1 MLPPQ
6 THHISLIADPIH
18 QYIQFTVPGE
28 KTRSNETT
36 EKDLI
41 DSPWLQRLRYIY
53 QLQSARWVYPS
64 AEHSRFQHSLGAMHL
79 AGRYAKHI
87 YPTLAQTVRDV
98 PSLPYIEE
106 LLRVTALL
114 HDIGHGPFCHFFDHH
129 VLQHFHLSHEQVGQS
144 IIRDE
149 LGSMI
154 QKLKRSPT
162 GTFGPDETLDP
173 NHIAFL
179 ILKDPHKKSRH
190 YPRWLQLLQPLI
202 GGLFTADN
210 FDYVLRD
217 SYMCG
222 IAVGPV
228 DITRLIHYTLI
239 TPKGLTLHKNGLSA
253 LQMFLNARFYLYSNV
268 YFHRTTRA
276 IDLHLLEI
284 FRETMEGI
292 FPHNPLDHLQDYLG
306 LTDWSLLETVRT
318 WAKSTNRNQRRLAGE
333 WKQILGRQVKWKTAY
348 SQLLT
353 TQEYQRHGPTETPAK
368 LETRI
373 RRQLPRTLKHLTFRV
388 DIASKDTRPFNVL
401 NMGQF
406 QFYIYDP
413 ATQSVEK
420 ERLKELFEFLPSRI
434 VQLRIFAEDHHA
446 DEALARATESAL
458 KGYKRA

>member
-1 MLPPQ
+1 MLQPQ
-6 THHISLIADPIH
+6 LHPVSLIADPIH
-18 QYIQFTVPGE
+18 QYIQFTVPLE
-28 KTRSNETT
+28 KVGSTETT

-79 AGRYAKHI
+79 AGRYAQHI

-129 VLQHFHLSHEQVGQS
+129 FLKHFNLSHEQVGQS

-149 LGSMI
+149 LGTII
-154 QKLKRSPT
+154 QKIRRSPS
-162 GTFGPDETLDP
+162 GAFGPDEILNP
-173 NHIAFL
+173 EHIAFL

-190 YPRWLQLLQPLI
+190 YPQWLQFLQPLI

-239 TPKGLTLHKNGLSA
+239 TPKGLTLHKNGLPA

-292 FPHNPLDHLQDYLG
+292 FPHNPLERLSDYLG

-318 WAKSTNRNQRRLAGE
+318 WTKSTNRNRRRLAGE
-333 WKQILGRQVKWKTAY
+333 WKQILGRQVKWKPAY

-353 TQEYQRHGPTETPAK
+353 TRDYQRQGPAELHVK

-373 RRQLPRTLKHLTFRV
+373 RRQLPRTLKHLIFRV
-388 DIASKDTRPFNVL
+388 DIASKDARPFNVL

-434 VQLRIFAEDHHA
+434 VQLRIFAKDHQA
-446 DEALARATESAL
+446 DEALARATENAL
-458 KGYKRA
+458 KV

>member
-1 MLPPQ
+1 MPHSPFN
-6 THHISLIADPIH
+6 HISLIADPIH
-18 QYIQFTVPGE
+18 EYIQFTVPSE
-28 KTRSNETT
+28 KTSSAEST

-41 DSPWLQRLRYIY
+41 DSPWVQRLRYIY

-79 AGRYAKHI
+79 AGRYAKHV
-87 YPTLAQTVRDV
+87 YASLAKTVRKV
-98 PSLPYIEE
+98 PSLPYVEE
-106 LLRVTALL
+106 SLRVAALL

-129 VLQHFHLSHEQVGQS
+129 ILKPFDISHEQIGQT
-144 IIRDE
+144 IIRQE
-149 LGSMI
+149 LGDLI
-154 QKLKRSPT
+154 QKLKRSPS
-162 GTFGPDETLDP
+162 GKFAADETLDP
-173 NHIAFL
+173 DYIAFL
-179 ILKDPHKKSRH
+179 ILKDPHKKSHR

-253 LQMFLNARFYLYSNV
+253 LQIFLNARFYLYSNV

-284 FRETMEGI
+284 FPETMECI
-292 FPHNPLDHLQDYLG
+292 FPHNPLDRLNDYLD
-306 LTDWSLLETVRT
+306 LTDWSLIETVRN
-318 WAKSTNRNQRRLAGE
+318 WSRSTNRKRQRLSKE
-333 WKQILGRQVKWKTAY
+333 WGKILGRQLKWKTAY
-348 SQLLT
+348 SQLMT
-353 TQEYQRHGPTETPAK
+353 TQDYQSRGAGTTSTK

-373 RRQLPRTLKHLTFRV
+373 RQQLPQNLKHLTFRV

-406 QFYIYDP
+406 QFYIFDP
-413 ATQSVEK
+413 ATQTVEK
-420 ERLKELFEFLPSRI
+420 EQLKELFEFLPSRV
-434 VQLRIFAEDHHA
+434 VQLRIFAENHYTD
-446 DEALARATESAL
+446 DALARATEKAL
-458 KGYKRA
+458 KA

>member
-1 MLPPQ
+1 MPHPPLN
-6 THHISLIADPIH
+6 HISLIADPIH
-18 QYIQFTVPGE
+18 QYIQFTVPLE
-28 KTRSNETT
+28 KTGSSETT

-87 YPTLAQTVRDV
+87 YPTLAQIVRDV

-106 LLRVTALL
+106 LLRVTALV

-129 VLQHFHLSHEQVGQS
+129 FLKHYNLSHEQVGQS
-144 IIRDE
+144 IIRHE
-149 LGSMI
+149 LGSI
-154 QKLKRSPT
+154 IKKLTRSPS
-162 GTFGPDETLDP
+162 GAFEHEEVLNPE
-173 NHIAFL
+173 HIAFL
-179 ILKDPHKKSRH
+179 ILKDPHKQSLR

-228 DITRLIHYTLI
+228 DISRLIHYTLI
-239 TPKGLTLHKNGLSA
+239 TPKGLTLHKNGLPA

-284 FRETMEGI
+284 FRETMECV
-292 FPHNPLDHLQDYLG
+292 FPHNPIESLKDYLR
-306 LTDWSLLETVRT
+306 LTDWSLLETVRSWT
-318 WAKSTNRNQRRLAGE
+318 RSTNRKRRRLAKEWGE
-333 WKQILGRQVKWKTAY
+333 ILGRQVKWKTAY

-353 TQEYQRHGPTETPAK
+353 TKDYHLQKSATTPAK
-368 LETRI
+368 LEARI
-373 RRQLPRTLKHLTFRV
+373 RQQLPRSLKKLTFRV

-413 ATQSVEK
+413 ATQSVAK
-420 ERLKELFEFLPSRI
+420 ERLKELFEFLPSKI
-434 VQLRIFAEDHHA
+434 VQLRIFAKNHHA
-446 DEALARATESAL
+446 DEALAKAIETVLR
-458 KGYKRA
+458 R

>member
-1 MLPPQ
+1 MPHPPLQ
-6 THHISLIADPIH
+6 HISLIADPIH
-18 QYIQFTVPGE
+18 QYIQFTVPLDKKASG
-28 KTRSNETT
+28 ETT

-87 YPTLAQTVRDV
+87 YPTLAQTVRDL

-106 LLRVTALL
+106 LLRVTALV

-129 VLQHFHLSHEQVGQS
+129 FLKHYNLSHEQVGQS
-144 IIRDE
+144 IIRE
-149 LGSMI
+149 KLGSI
-154 QKLKRSPT
+154 IKKLKRSPT
-162 GTFGPDETLDP
+162 GAFGPDEVLDP
-173 NHIAFL
+173 EHIAFL
-179 ILKDPHKKSRH
+179 ILKDPHKKSLR

-239 TPKGLTLHKNGLSA
+239 TPKGLTLHKNGLPA

-284 FRETMEGI
+284 FRETMECV
-292 FPHNPLDHLQDYLG
+292 FPHHPIDHLQDYLG
-306 LTDWSLLETVRT
+306 LTDWSLLETVRGWT
-318 WAKSTNRNQRRLAGE
+318 KSTNRKRRRLSKEWGE
-333 WKQILGRQVKWKTAY
+333 ILGRQVKWKTAY

-353 TQEYQRHGPTETPAK
+353 TQDYDPRGPATTPTK
-368 LETRI
+368 LEARI
-373 RRQLPRTLKHLTFRV
+373 RQQLPRDLKRLTFRV

-413 ATQSVEK
+413 ATQSVTK
-420 ERLKELFEFLPSRI
+420 ERLKELFEFLPSKI
-434 VQLRIFAEDHHA
+434 VQLRIFAKDHQA
-446 DEALARATESAL
+446 DEDLAKAIEKIL
-458 KGYKRA
+458 KK